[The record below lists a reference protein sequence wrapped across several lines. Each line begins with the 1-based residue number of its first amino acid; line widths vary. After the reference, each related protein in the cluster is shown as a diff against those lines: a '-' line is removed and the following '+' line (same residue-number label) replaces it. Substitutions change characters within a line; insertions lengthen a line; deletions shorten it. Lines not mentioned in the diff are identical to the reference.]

1 MAVMV
6 TAVKICGIT
15 RHDDAQAA
23 ARLGAQAVGFV
34 FCAKSPRNV
43 AADRASQIARALPP
57 FVMTVGLFVNPAA
70 GEVESVLKT
79 VALDLLQFH
88 GEEAPEFCSGFGVP
102 FIKAARVKAGLDLIQ
117 YARRYHAARGLL
129 LDAFVD
135 GTHGGTGTAFDWSLI
150 PSERPLPVVLSG
162 GLNSKNVGEAIRRVR
177 PWAVDV
183 SSGVEASPGIKDPP
197 KIAAFIKEVR
207 SADV

>member
-1 MAVMV
+1 MV

-88 GEEAPEFCSGFGVP
+88 GE
-102 FIKAARVKAGLDLIQ
+102 
-117 YARRYHAARGLL
+117 
-129 LDAFVD
+129 
-135 GTHGGTGTAFDWSLI
+135 
-150 PSERPLPVVLSG
+150 
-162 GLNSKNVGEAIRRVR
+162 
-177 PWAVDV
+177 
-183 SSGVEASPGIKDPP
+183 
-197 KIAAFIKEVR
+197 
-207 SADV
+207 

>member
-1 MAVMV
+1 MA

-15 RHDDAQAA
+15 RHDDAQTA
-23 ARLGAQAVGFV
+23 ARLGAQAIGFV
-34 FCAKSPRNV
+34 FCAKSPRNIV
-43 AADRASQIARALPP
+43 AATALEIARTLPP
-57 FVMTVGLFVNPAA
+57 FVMTVGLFVNPSA

-79 VALDLLQFH
+79 LPLQLLQFH
-88 GEEAPEFCSGFGVP
+88 GEEAPEFCNGFGVP

-135 GTHGGTGTAFDWSLI
+135 GTHGGTGTAFDWNLI

-162 GLNSKNVGEAIRRVR
+162 GLNSNNVGEAIRRVR

-183 SSGVEASPGIKDPP
+183 SSGVETSPGIKDPQ